1 MALTQAGLGGSS
13 WPWWFKL
20 ALVVQDGLGS
30 GSSWP
35 WWFKMA
41 LVVVPVGLGVVQA
54 GLGGGVMRGTCDG

>member
-20 ALVVQDGLGS
+20 ALVVVPVGLG
-30 GSSWP
+30 
-35 WWFKMA
+35 
-41 LVVVPVGLGVVQA
+41 VVQAGLGVVQA

>member
-1 MALTQAGLGGSS
+1 MALTQA
-13 WPWWFKL
+13 
-20 ALVVQDGLGS
+20 GLGS

>member
-20 ALVVQDGLGS
+20 ALVVQDGLG
-30 GSSWP
+30 
-35 WWFKMA
+35 
-41 LVVVPVGLGVVQA
+41 VVQA